1 MSTMEIAAPTLSVE
15 EAGVLL
21 GISRGLAFRL
31 VREGKIPALRL
42 GKRLRVCRPALEKM
56 LTDPSR
62 PRPRRKRSAAA

>member
-1 MSTMEIAAPTLSVE
+1 MESSVATLSVE
-15 EAGVLL
+15 EAGALL

-31 VREGKIPALRL
+31 AREGKIPTLRL

-62 PRPRRKRSAAA
+62 PAPRRKRAAA